1 MSTQP
6 QAHHALN
13 SVSLGLASTGYDCT
27 AMQERVCTE
36 RQVDLNKVPA
46 EMMCLL
52 VCLMAG
58 SGMLGEIV
66 NAVIMTQLFQSV
78 ALTLTLS

>member
-1 MSTQP
+1 
-6 QAHHALN
+6 
-13 SVSLGLASTGYDCT
+13 
-27 AMQERVCTE
+27 MQERVCTD

-52 VCLMAG
+52 VCLIAG